1 MQRGGISMKK
11 AVFKIITSCI
21 VGTSLFFSPQLATK
35 SYATLTVRTYMDT
48 TETAIY
54 GIPTTFTERRPAIE
68 SRIETYFSARNIS
81 VNVTSSNLDIYS
93 TPASQCAENAPNYNY
108 TVRHGCACYSN
119 TQCDNGTHHHSNAQV
134 YRNSF
139 PNPTNAKTAHWLI
152 TAAFICDNNPHHG
165 LNGVTW
171 TNSRKIISCDYDYK
185 VPSSEKGDDVIAFA
199 SKTAIHEIG
208 HLYGVA
214 DHYSVLPDQYPNC
227 MWGSNHSKYTVAS
240 YNKTCLRCATT
251 LSNNKNKRP
260 SNK

>member
-1 MQRGGISMKK
+1 MKK

-108 TVRHGCACYSN
+108 TVRHGCAC
-119 TQCDNGTHHHSNAQV
+119 TQTHSV
-134 YRNSF
+134 IMG
-139 PNPTNAKTAHWLI
+139 LI
-152 TAAFICDNNPHHG
+152 TI
-165 LNGVTW
+165 VTH
-171 TNSRKIISCDYDYK
+171 KY
-185 VPSSEKGDDVIAFA
+185 
-199 SKTAIHEIG
+199 IG
-208 HLYGVA
+208 
-214 DHYSVLPDQYPNC
+214 
-227 MWGSNHSKYTVAS
+227 
-240 YNKTCLRCATT
+240 T
-251 LSNNKNKRP
+251 LFPTLLMPKQP
-260 SNK
+260 IG